1 VATLSSE
8 LEKKVTER
16 INEVVEEETS
26 RKLSELNVITEVS
39 EVGEG
44 TIKVKFCPLSPYS
57 PVAVDTGRGIRNATL
72 SVEGVKRVTV
82 ECSGHMM
89 DELVNRLV
97 NGQQSQLK

>member
-1 VATLSSE
+1 MPSE

-26 RKLSELNVITEVS
+26 RKLGELNIVTEVS

-44 TIKVKFCPLSPYS
+44 TIRVKFAPLSPYS

-72 SVEGVKRVTV
+72 SVDGVKRVTV

-97 NGQQSQLK
+97 NSEQNQIK

>member
-1 VATLSSE
+1 MLPSE

-16 INEVVEEETS
+16 VNEVVEEETS
-26 RKLSELNVITEVS
+26 RKLGELNVITEVS

-44 TIKVKFCPLSPYS
+44 TIRVKFSPLSPYS

-72 SVEGVKRVTV
+72 SVDGVKRVTV
-82 ECSGHMM
+82 ECTGHMM

-97 NGQQSQLK
+97 NSEQSHIK